1 MKRILIAYFS
11 LKSHTE
17 QMAKYVA
24 EGVRVGGCEA
34 EVKPI
39 NELKSKEDIQGYD
52 GYIFGCP
59 TYHKDMTENMKRF
72 LFQAADADLSG
83 KAGGSFGS
91 STHSGEAPSYIFET
105 MDLEQLLGRLV
116 DHFYRTIFTV
126 GDNTHIDVLNNTLQ
140 VMEMFLLFGTN
151 LLEIT
156 DYIIKCLVQFIKR

>member
-105 MDLEQLLGRLV
+105 MEHALHMKMTDLGPFKLKEDEIEANMDACQDYGKSVSELV
-116 DHFYRTIFTV
+116 A
-126 GDNTHIDVLNNTLQ
+126 
-140 VMEMFLLFGTN
+140 
-151 LLEIT
+151 
-156 DYIIKCLVQFIKR
+156 

>member
-24 EGVRVGGCEA
+24 EGVRISGCEA
-34 EVKPI
+34 EVKPV
-39 NELKSKEDIQGYD
+39 NELKNKEDIQGYD

-91 STHSGEAPSYIFET
+91 STHSGEAPGYIFET
-105 MDLEQLLGRLV
+105 MEHALHMKMTDLGPFKLKEDEIETNMSACQDYGKSISELV
-116 DHFYRTIFTV
+116 A
-126 GDNTHIDVLNNTLQ
+126 
-140 VMEMFLLFGTN
+140 
-151 LLEIT
+151 
-156 DYIIKCLVQFIKR
+156 

>member
-11 LKSHTE
+11 LKSHTD

-91 STHSGEAPSYIFET
+91 STHSGEAPGYIFET
-105 MDLEQLLGRLV
+105 MEHALHMKMTDLGPFKLKEDEIDANMSACQDYGKSVSELV
-116 DHFYRTIFTV
+116 A
-126 GDNTHIDVLNNTLQ
+126 
-140 VMEMFLLFGTN
+140 
-151 LLEIT
+151 
-156 DYIIKCLVQFIKR
+156 

>member
-105 MDLEQLLGRLV
+105 MEHALHMKMTDLGPFKLKEDEIEANMGACQGYGKSVSELV
-116 DHFYRTIFTV
+116 A
-126 GDNTHIDVLNNTLQ
+126 
-140 VMEMFLLFGTN
+140 
-151 LLEIT
+151 
-156 DYIIKCLVQFIKR
+156 